1 MKTFAKVCL
10 IGDASKGSLSSYAY
24 TLMVIY
30 YLQRCDPPVVPVLQE
45 VCMIILLS
53 VLNNYFWFF
62 YRARVPTL
70 LKSMAFIKCRVSKK
84 PEYPCPIYFKWVEIL
99 IPYLHQTYYNI
110 FFWFMAPYFYARG
123 SNFSFLNINT
133 YHLFCDILA
142 ESPIC

>member
-1 MKTFAKVCL
+1 MFILQILGYMMKTFAKVCL

-30 YLQRCDPPVVPVLQE
+30 YLQRCDPPIVPVLQE

-53 VLNNYFWFF
+53 VFNPDFWLF

-84 PEYPCPIYFKWVEIL
+84 LECPQYILNGLKYWYHTSTKLIIIYFFGLWDHIFMVEGAIL
-99 IPYLHQTYYNI
+99 
-110 FFWFMAPYFYARG
+110 YF
-123 SNFSFLNINT
+123 
-133 YHLFCDILA
+133 
-142 ESPIC
+142 

>member
-1 MKTFAKVCL
+1 MFILQILGYMMKTFAKVCL

-30 YLQRCDPPVVPVLQE
+30 YLQRCDPPIVPVLQE

-53 VLNNYFWFF
+53 VFNPDYWLF

-84 PEYPCPIYFKWVEIL
+84 LEYLRYILNGLKYWYHTSTKLIIIYFLV
-99 IPYLHQTYYNI
+99 YGTI
-110 FFWFMAPYFYARG
+110 FFMVEGA
-123 SNFSFLNINT
+123 
-133 YHLFCDILA
+133 ILDF
-142 ESPIC
+142 